1 MAHAYKPYLWID
13 QYQPSAMFG
22 SVMALS
28 GIDGVELA
36 YHGPSGC
43 YTIAGHIRTD
53 QAPMGTYSAMRPS
66 GITEDNLVMG
76 TSMDKL
82 RQLLK
87 FIKLE
92 SEYARRKPKLLA
104 VVNTDSTAITGD
116 DIVGVA
122 KQFEKETGVPSI
134 SVDAPGFKGWD
145 VTGYDLTFRALLTKF
160 AKPNVAKKPDS
171 INLIAPY
178 LLSSQNW
185 LFDFEGIKDLLN
197 KLGLSINCVLTRNTK
212 IEEIENFAAAQ
223 VNLMLTNEDLPFFT
237 KETEKLGVP
246 NFGADLPLPY
256 GLVNTEEWYAGIAA
270 KFGKLEKAH
279 ELLKETGKKVKRV
292 LGFNYSYTWQS
303 NLMMQK
309 RAALIGR
316 AHFIS
321 SMARFLYYDLDI
333 YPEIVVLQAA
343 SKESVDSSTQLLK
356 SMEKDGM
363 TVNIIVNPPY
373 IEFARAVKS
382 ADIDFVLG
390 SRIEKT
396 LIEGMGIAH
405 HSIGSSYY
413 FNTFRYIPFPYVG
426 YEGVLYLVQE
436 LGLAMEDMFHE
447 REGWKGMKFKNI

>member
-1 MAHAYKPYLWID
+1 MARAHKPYIWTD

-92 SEYARRKPKLLA
+92 SDHTKRVPKLLA
-104 VVNTDSTAITGD
+104 VVNADSTAITGD
-116 DIVGVA
+116 DIAGA
-122 KQFEKETGVPSI
+122 ARQFEKETGVPSI
-134 SVDAPGFKGWD
+134 SVDTPGFKGWD
-145 VTGYDLTFRALLTKF
+145 VVGYDLVYKTLLAKF
-160 AKPNVAKKPDS
+160 AKPDLPKKPDS

-178 LLSSQNW
+178 LIASQNW
-185 LFDFEGIKDLLN
+185 LFDFEEIKNLLG
-197 KLGLSINCVLTRNTK
+197 KLGVSINCVLTRNTR

-223 VNLMLTNEDLPFFT
+223 LNLMLTNEDLPSFN
-237 KETEKLGVP
+237 KETKRLGVP
-246 NFGADLPLPY
+246 NFGEDLPLPY
-256 GLVNTEEWYAGIAA
+256 GLVNTEEWYLACAERL
-270 KFGKLEKAH
+270 GKSAQAHKALEEAS
-279 ELLKETGKKVKRV
+279 KKVKHI

-309 RAALIGR
+309 RAAVIGR
-316 AHFIS
+316 AQFAAS
-321 SMARFLYYDLDI
+321 LARCLYYDMDI
-333 YPEIVVLQAA
+333 FPQVIAIQAA
-343 SKESVDSSTQLLK
+343 TQESVDRSKKLLKTLEDHGLSLQLL
-356 SMEKDGM
+356 
-363 TVNIIVNPPY
+363 VNPPY
-373 IEFARAVKS
+373 IEFARAVKD
-382 ADIDFVLG
+382 AEIDFVLG

-396 LIEGMGIAH
+396 LFEGMGIAH
-405 HSIGSSYY
+405 HALSSSYY
-413 FNTFRYIPFPYVG
+413 FNTFRYLPYPYIG
-426 YEGVLYLVQE
+426 YEGILYLVQE
-436 LGLAMEDMFHE
+436 LGLAMEAMFHE
-447 REGWKGMKFKNI
+447 KESWKGKLYKNI